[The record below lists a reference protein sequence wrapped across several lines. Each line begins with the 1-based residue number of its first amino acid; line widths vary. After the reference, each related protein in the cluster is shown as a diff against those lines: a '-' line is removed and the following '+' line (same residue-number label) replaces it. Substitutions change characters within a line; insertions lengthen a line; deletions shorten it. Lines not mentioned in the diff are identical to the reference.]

1 LLPVLRSATGGF
13 NKIINYN
20 AELTKGGSMRLMT
33 RITIFALLFIFVFG
47 AAYAQ
52 VANPKDAIKYRK
64 SVMFLILQHFTAM
77 GAVVQGKA
85 AYDKNEFSVNAEA
98 VSKLATLPLE
108 AVLVPGSDEGDTTM
122 TSAAFEKPD
131 QFKKALESFASET
144 SMLASVA
151 NTGDIN
157 TIKAQLGKVA
167 QSCGACHK
175 QFRNK

>member
-1 LLPVLRSATGGF
+1 
-13 NKIINYN
+13 
-20 AELTKGGSMRLMT
+20 MRAIT
-33 RITIFALLFIFVFG
+33 RIAVFVLFTVFAFG

-52 VANPKDAIKYRK
+52 FANPKDAIKYRK
-64 SVMFLILQHFTAM
+64 SVMFLILQHFKHM

-122 TSAAFEKPD
+122 ISAAFEKPD

-144 SMLASVA
+144 SMLASAA